1 MQKYKAWGNAP
12 GIVPPWVMRAV
23 GAKAV
28 QAERHELALLLRL
41 QRDNSSVVVYL
52 GRCPRLYTFALSARV
67 GHTGAHGASWAL
79 PLAISH
85 GRGGRVCSAR
95 WTHGS
100 ARGIMGIAPCLL
112 PWPWRACLQ
121 RALDTRGRTGHH
133 GLCPLSSPMAL
144 GDVFSVRAAHTRVLM
159 EIIGNMGVG
168 IYVQETIT
176 SAQEALFTFLP
187 FYFLPFRIVFLLF
200 YLVLLQK
207 VGRSC
212 GSADYFQYFCSGAEA
227 HNEPK

>member
-1 MQKYKAWGNAP
+1 
-12 GIVPPWVMRAV
+12 
-23 GAKAV
+23 
-28 QAERHELALLLRL
+28 
-41 QRDNSSVVVYL
+41 
-52 GRCPRLYTFALSARV
+52 
-67 GHTGAHGASWAL
+67 
-79 PLAISH
+79 
-85 GRGGRVCSAR
+85 
-95 WTHGS
+95 
-100 ARGIMGIAPCLL
+100 
-112 PWPWRACLQ
+112 
-121 RALDTRGRTGHH
+121 
-133 GLCPLSSPMAL
+133 MAL